1 MSAFRSGDLHRS
13 RIAIVGQH
21 LTFVLVPFLSR
32 RRGVGVLH
40 LIKLLQQADGVVP
53 EEAGATTQKSRHE
66 GGIAPHP
73 PGGNGHV
80 AVLHAHQIF
89 KKRMAFDGWDATCLR

>member
-1 MSAFRSGDLHRS
+1 MSAFRSGVLHRT
-13 RIAIVGQH
+13 RIAVVVQH
-21 LTFVLVPFLSR
+21 LTFVLVPLLSR

-40 LIKLLQQADGVVP
+40 LIKLLQQADGVFP
-53 EEAGATTQKSRHE
+53 EEAGATTQRSRHE

-89 KKRMAFDGWDATCLR
+89 KKRMTLDGCYATCLR